1 MPQAPAYNRTKN
13 FLENNPDRT
22 DHGAIN
28 SELDKAAQSINALRT
43 NAALLQN
50 DDGTLKNAIVTLAS
64 LAPDV
69 VDELTGPTGPQ
80 GPAGPAGP
88 QGPQGVQGPKGDT
101 GASFSAD
108 ARDLFANRGLY
119 NLQPKGFSFLAMDT
133 GFLYFKLSNTSG
145 DWSTGKEFGKGE
157 TGATGPAG
165 PTGPQGPQGLQ
176 GIQGIQGIQGLP
188 GADGADGA
196 VTSIDT
202 TIKTA
207 SLIGRTSVN
216 AQLQLVGGQLRIV
229 LTTS

>member
-1 MPQAPAYNRTKN
+1 MPQAPAYNRSKN

-22 DHGAIN
+22 DHGALN
-28 SELDKAAQSINALRT
+28 SELDNAAASINALRT

-64 LAPDV
+64 LAAEV
-69 VDELTGPTGPQ
+69 VTGLTGPEGPIGPTGPAGPTGPQ
-80 GPAGPAGP
+80 GV
-88 QGPQGVQGPKGDT
+88 QGVKGDT
-101 GASFSAD
+101 GASFDAD
-108 ARDLFANRGLY
+108 ARDVFANRGLY
-119 NLQPKGFSFLAMDT
+119 DLQPKGFSFLAVDT
-133 GFLYFKLSNTSG
+133 GFMYFKLTNTSG

-165 PTGPQGPQGLQ
+165 PTGPTGPQGLQ
-176 GIQGIQGIQGLP
+176 GIQGIQGLTGP
-188 GADGADGA
+188 AGADGADGV

-202 TIKTA
+202 ALKTA

-216 AQLQLVGGQLRIV
+216 AQLQLVGGELRIV